1 MELFWGVDA
10 VWQAFSW
17 KADLRP
23 WRKVNGSVFHWV
35 LNMGS
40 WIFNRSFSVYIPY
53 LRQRMDPLP
62 SCERAFRPTL
72 ARRSGPP
79 ALQKHPRVGLD
90 IVPWRATGLRR
101 RVDTRVAWGVWQDG
115 ASLGDDQGQQ

>member
-1 MELFWGVDA
+1 MAYKRVTAEECTLICRWGQEGQSQPKSSPKTDGLF
-10 VWQAFSW
+10 
-17 KADLRP
+17 
-23 WRKVNGSVFHWV
+23 
-35 LNMGS
+35 
-40 WIFNRSFSVYIPY
+40 Y
-53 LRQRMDPLP
+53 
-62 SCERAFRPTL
+62 ERAFRPTL

-115 ASLGDDQGQQ
+115 ASLGDDRGQQ